1 MKTLQSKK
9 ASWSERSIFSLIIL
23 IVAAQGVAA
32 QTNTFPS
39 SGNVGIGTTS
49 PTQLLQINTSTSGG
63 GVLLSNTASAAGTV
77 TPIQFKFDV
86 GGSTAEIWAIK
97 PNAGTGFGTP
107 INTDLSFRVWD
118 SAVAGHW
125 SNALYIKSNGNVGIG
140 TTTPGSK
147 LDVVG
152 NINTSTQYNIGGNR
166 VLSIAGSNN
175 AFVGEASG
183 FNNTGGFNSFF
194 GTRAGFNNTTGPAN
208 SFFGWSAGGANTT
221 GTQNAFFGNRAGFR
235 NTTAN
240 FNAFFG
246 SNAGQE
252 NMTGAENAF
261 FGTSA
266 GMNNTTGH
274 TNSFFGGG
282 AASNSKTGNRNIV
295 IGNGAGSNLITGS
308 NNIYLANV
316 GADESN
322 RIRIGTQGTH
332 TATFIAGIRGTS
344 VIGDAVFVNA
354 NGQLGVGAPSSRRF
368 KQDISAMGNASD
380 KLMQLRPVVFHY
392 RPEYVT
398 GKPMSQYGLIAEEVA
413 KVYPELVGYGVDG
426 KPQTV
431 RYHLLNTLLLN
442 EVQKQ
447 KSQIQSQEQQLKS
460 QARQIADLDARLR
473 RLEPQASTRRRRR

>member
-9 ASWSERSIFSLIIL
+9 ASWSEQSIFSLIIL
-23 IVAAQGVAA
+23 IVAAQGAAA

-39 SGNVGIGTTS
+39 SGNAGVGTTS

-77 TPIQFKFDV
+77 TPIGFKFDV
-86 GGSTAEIWAIK
+86 GSTAEIRAIK

-125 SNALYIKSNGNVGIG
+125 SEALYLKSNGNVGIG
-140 TTTPGSK
+140 TTAPGSK

-175 AFVGEASG
+175 AFVGVASG
-183 FNNTGGFNSFF
+183 FNNNTGGFNSFF
-194 GTRAGFNNTTGPAN
+194 GTRSGFNNTTGPGN
-208 SFFGWSAGGANTT
+208 SFFGWSAGEANIT
-221 GTQNAFFGNRAGFR
+221 GTQNSFFGLRAGLR
-235 NTTAN
+235 NTGS
-240 FNAFFG
+240 FNNFFG
-246 SNAGQE
+246 ANAGQE
-252 NMTGAENAF
+252 NTTGEENAF
-261 FGTSA
+261 FGGNA
-266 GMNNTTGH
+266 GFNNTTGQS
-274 TNSFFGGG
+274 NSFFGG
-282 AASNSKTGNRNIV
+282 AAGSNSKTGNRNIV
-295 IGNGAGSNLITGS
+295 IGYSAGTALITGS
-308 NNIYLANV
+308 NNIFLANA

-322 RIRIGTQGTH
+322 RIRIGTQGTQK
-332 TATFIAGIRGTS
+332 ATFIAGISGTP
-344 VIGDAVFVNA
+344 VVGDTVFVNA

-368 KQDISAMGNASD
+368 KQDIVAMGNASS
-380 KLMQLRPVVFHY
+380 KLMQLRPVVFYY

-398 GKPMSQYGLIAEEVA
+398 GKPTLQYGLIAEEVA
-413 KVYPELVGYGVDG
+413 SVYPELVGFGEDG

-460 QARQIADLDARLR
+460 QARQIADLEARLR